1 MNLATEIFLADLAH
15 TYSVENSS
23 LTVPLG
29 LGYIKAYS
37 VSAHGPSVDISLFKH
52 PEKFLARVTEEKP
65 EIIGLAN
72 YGWNENLNRSVGGY
86 VRKILPEAMI
96 VAGGPNIDS
105 EPRRRIDF
113 LERHD
118 YLDFLIIDGGE
129 EAFAGLVDWW
139 REHRDDHDKLPENIV
154 WADDGKIRFT
164 EEMQLKKII
173 DNIPSPY
180 LSGFLDEFL
189 EDGLV
194 PMFET
199 NRGCPFKC
207 TFCAW
212 GSASKNLVRQFDL
225 NTSLAE
231 ISHVGERSRSRNW
244 IFCDANFGILKR
256 DVDIARA
263 IRSVNEETGYP
274 KSCQI
279 WMAKNVTGRNLQI
292 GEILGDIITP
302 VMAVQSLDDEVLAN
316 VKRDNISTDIYAEYQ
331 KKFNKMGSRTY
342 SDLIVP
348 LPAATLGSH
357 VGSLKKMFEYGVDI
371 IQSHN
376 MRLLSGAETNSTQ
389 TRDTYGFKTRYR
401 LIHGDA
407 GAYRCADGT
416 ILRSFE
422 YEESLRATT
431 TFTEEELFFLR
442 KLHFLCD
449 FSWNVECYKPL
460 LKICLIYGVNPVDV
474 LVRLLDAA
482 GKGGATTRVA
492 EFFARFDEES
502 RNEWFDNSKDIEAY
516 FEDDRNFNGLIN
528 QEFEKLNIQF
538 SVILLK
544 DLKADF
550 DSLIEDTITSF
561 RQVPVEILEDI
572 ASFNFSLF
580 PQLGEMP
587 RDRIVSLPEN
597 FMELTAETAENFSP
611 SAKRRD
617 VRFVDN
623 PKREEVRKLLG
634 NLQGKTLSKVLNTQ
648 DIALRDLQMDFDDDF
663 WSSTAF
669 RRVS

>member
-1 MNLATEIFLADLAH
+1 
-15 TYSVENSS
+15 
-23 LTVPLG
+23 
-29 LGYIKAYS
+29 
-37 VSAHGPSVDISLFKH
+37 
-52 PEKFLARVTEEKP
+52 
-65 EIIGLAN
+65 
-72 YGWNENLNRSVGGY
+72 
-86 VRKILPEAMI
+86 
-96 VAGGPNIDS
+96 
-105 EPRRRIDF
+105 
-113 LERHD
+113 
-118 YLDFLIIDGGE
+118 
-129 EAFAGLVDWW
+129 
-139 REHRDDHDKLPENIV
+139 
-154 WADDGKIRFT
+154 
-164 EEMQLKKII
+164 
-173 DNIPSPY
+173 
-180 LSGFLDEFL
+180 
-189 EDGLV
+189 
-194 PMFET
+194 
-199 NRGCPFKC
+199 
-207 TFCAW
+207 
-212 GSASKNLVRQFDL
+212 
-225 NTSLAE
+225 
-231 ISHVGERSRSRNW
+231 
-244 IFCDANFGILKR
+244 
-256 DVDIARA
+256 
-263 IRSVNEETGYP
+263 
-274 KSCQI
+274 
-279 WMAKNVTGRNLQI
+279 
-292 GEILGDIITP
+292 
-302 VMAVQSLDDEVLAN
+302 
-316 VKRDNISTDIYAEYQ
+316 
-331 KKFNKMGSRTY
+331 
-342 SDLIVP
+342 
-348 LPAATLGSH
+348 
-357 VGSLKKMFEYGVDI
+357 
-371 IQSHN
+371 

-538 SVILLK
+538 SVILLR

-648 DIALRDLQMDFDDDF
+648 DIALRDLQMNFDDDF
-663 WSSTAF
+663 WSSTVF